1 MYLGTYKNQIFFFF
15 FFFLIKKILL
25 INKNINIKESE
36 Y

>member
-15 FFFLIKKILL
+15 FFFLKKKILL